1 MVFDFHN
8 QAPKSV
14 CQIIAF
20 SEPFDVD
27 TPFVFSKPGSA
38 KGTGFIVNVNNN
50 LLIFTAAHVVHF
62 AQDVVCVLAVGKADR
77 RKLKIVHFI
86 PDFDVAI
93 LTFVHQDDSIRNL
106 IQPISL
112 GDDTVLTLGEKI
124 FAIGY
129 PLGDQQLKVVPA
141 HFNGRRQWL
150 QIDGAMNQGISGG
163 PVIMKNGNVIGI
175 VVKGIAPEKVN
186 NVTIAVPISI
196 IKNFFHLF
204 DPAATNKILPVVHLG
219 IRYLEPTIASVE
231 KYYKGNEGAQVG
243 AICSI
248 SPLYQD
254 LNSNDLIQKIS
265 LTINGGNKQSFIVDK
280 YGMVFVSWQK
290 QPLPVT
296 YVFDQMVPQSLL
308 EMEGVRFNGD
318 NFVIKKEFP
327 KDINEPTHPWIPR
340 YAWTLDESRSEY
352 FVFAGMILQNMSLEL
367 ANQFKYVQSPMFIY
381 QFNQPFL
388 IISYILDATE
398 LGKNRSIVR
407 PGDIIVKIG
416 NTIVQNVKQGMQ
428 EIMKH
433 ILKNPPSTIPTTSS
447 KMFKKLIDRDLSDF
461 NVPTSIEFT
470 TLSGITFVINVSEQF
485 IKNEIKQAD
494 KWGIDE
500 KILFPSDVVDLDQEV
515 PKNEEEFPDVP
526 LSWIEHTVDTDD
538 FERVDVL
545 SIFNN
550 VSDYSDESYD

>member
-93 LTFVHQDDSIRNL
+93 LSFVHQDESIKNL
-106 IQPISL
+106 IQPISV

-163 PVIMKNGNVIGI
+163 PVIMKNGNVVGI

-196 IKNFFHLF
+196 VKNFFHLF
-204 DPAATNKILPVVHLG
+204 DPKATNKILPVIHLG

-248 SPLYQD
+248 SPLYQE
-254 LNSNDLIQKIS
+254 LKPNDLIQKIS
-265 LTINGGNKQSFIVDK
+265 LTIHGGNKQSFNVDK

-296 YVFDQMVPQSLL
+296 HVFDQMVPQSLL
-308 EMEGVRFNGD
+308 ELEGVRFNGD
-318 NFVIKKEFP
+318 KFTITKEFP

-340 YAWTLDESRSEY
+340 YAWTLDETRSEY

-367 ANQFKYVQSPMFIY
+367 ANQFKYVHSPMFIY

-388 IISYILDATE
+388 IISYILDSTE

-416 NTIVQNVKQGMQ
+416 DTNVQNVKQGML

-447 KMFKKLIDRDLSDF
+447 KMFKKLIDRDLADF
-461 NVPTSIEFT
+461 NIPTSIEFT
-470 TLSGITFVINVSEQF
+470 TLSGITFVINVTEQF

-500 KILFPSDVVDLDQEV
+500 KILFPSDVVDLEQDV

-526 LSWIEHTVDTDD
+526 LSWIEHTVETDD

-550 VSDYSDESYD
+550 VVDDYSDESY